1 MAAINDINKGEEV
14 KDIIFEDE
22 PRYSFFRFI
31 HDYKGTEVTSISS
44 LLPSLANI
52 VFIYSCPPTSS
63 IKQRML
69 YASSRRAILV
79 IAGEL
84 GVNVDTK
91 IETSEVDEL
100 TLKYLMKQVHGV
112 EEVVEEN
119 KKKPFARP
127 KGPQKRVQKTA
138 SAGDSGTE

>member
-1 MAAINDINKGEEV
+1 
-14 KDIIFEDE
+14 
-22 PRYSFFRFI
+22 
-31 HDYKGTEVTSISS
+31 
-44 LLPSLANI
+44 
-52 VFIYSCPPTSS
+52 
-63 IKQRML
+63 ML

-79 IAGEL
+79 IAEEL
-84 GVNVDTK
+84 GVKVDTK

-119 KKKPFARP
+119 KKKAFARP

>member
-1 MAAINDINKGEEV
+1 MAAINNIHKGEEI

-22 PRYSFFRFI
+22 PRYSFFRFL
-31 HDYKGTEVTSISS
+31 HNYKGTEVTSIST
-44 LLPSLANI
+44 LLYNLTNT
-52 VFIYSCPPTSS
+52 VFIYSCPSSSS
-63 IKQRML
+63 IKLRML
-69 YASSRRAILV
+69 YASNRRAILA

-84 GVNVDTK
+84 GVKVDTK

-100 TLKYLMKQVHGV
+100 TLNYLMKQVHGV

-119 KKKPFARP
+119 TKKSFARP